1 VSALA
6 HVTWTS
12 TCIRRWIYAS
22 TTAFGAFRGTAYI
35 KIGSAFT
42 AHRSGSACDS
52 CVVPGAVSVGVGAS
66 LARGTLTGVF
76 ALGLASATSGACN
89 LRAHASFC

>member
-1 VSALA
+1 M
-6 HVTWTS
+6 
-12 TCIRRWIYAS
+12 
-22 TTAFGAFRGTAYI
+22 
-35 KIGSAFT
+35 
-42 AHRSGSACDS
+42 
-52 CVVPGAVSVGVGAS
+52 VPGAVSVGVGAS